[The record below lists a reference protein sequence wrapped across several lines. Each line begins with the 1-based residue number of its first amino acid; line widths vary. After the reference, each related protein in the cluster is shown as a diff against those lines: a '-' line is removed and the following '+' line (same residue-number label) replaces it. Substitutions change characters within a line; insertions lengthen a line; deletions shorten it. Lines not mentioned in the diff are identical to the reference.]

1 MWAWLRMAM
10 AVVVVFMPGGF
21 PLLLAYIAART
32 LRARWREART
42 EARAHGRSLSVR
54 DVVSNLHF
62 KDLIRE
68 ARAAL

>member
-1 MWAWLRMAM
+1 M

-32 LRARWREART
+32 LRARWREARMA
-42 EARAHGRSLSVR
+42 ARAHGRSLSVR
-54 DVVSNLHF
+54 DVVANLHF